1 MAKVLELQLQHGP
14 SNEYSGLIS
23 LRTDYFDLP
32 VQGNLTRLLQH
43 HKSKALVLQP
53 SAFFMVQL
61 WHLYMTT
68 GKTIALNTWT
78 FAGKVMS
85 LLFNTLSRFII
96 AFLPRSKCLNFLA
109 AVTMHSDF
117 RDQENKICRC
127 LHFSVIYLPWSDGTG
142 SEKSMATHSST
153 LAWKIP
159 WTGEPGRLQSVGSH
173 RVGHDWSDLAAAAA
187 AAEVARHWILLQGL
201 VENGHSTNSR

>member
-1 MAKVLELQLQHGP
+1 
-14 SNEYSGLIS
+14 
-23 LRTDYFDLP
+23 
-32 VQGNLTRLLQH
+32 
-43 HKSKALVLQP
+43 
-53 SAFFMVQL
+53 
-61 WHLYMTT
+61 MTT

-127 LHFSVIYLPWSDGTG
+127 LHFSVIYLHEVMRLDAIILIFLFVFVCLFFNAAFEASFSLCSFTLIKRLFSSSSLSLGRYHLLMWSK
-142 SEKSMATHSST
+142 E
-153 LAWKIP
+153 
-159 WTGEPGRLQSVGSH
+159 
-173 RVGHDWSDLAAAAA
+173 
-187 AAEVARHWILLQGL
+187 
-201 VENGHSTNSR
+201 